1 MFDVCFFMIYDH
13 QVDVIFLK
21 MSKIR
26 MLLEGLKEDE
36 REYERLKGYVNVKRY
51 NACIDSIKSKRD
63 ELKREILLQREKT
76 RRDADAV
83 TQNKNVRC
91 FYCSRLG
98 HYASNCWVK
107 QALQEKE
114 RVLKER
120 ERLLQRV

>member
-1 MFDVCFFMIYDH
+1 
-13 QVDVIFLK
+13 

-36 REYERLKGYVNVKRY
+36 REYERLKEYVNVKRY
-51 NACIDSIKSKRD
+51 NACIESIRSKRE
-63 ELKREILLQREKT
+63 ELKREMHLQREIKT
-76 RRDADAV
+76 GRDA

-120 ERLLQRV
+120 ERLLQRI